1 MRIRQV
7 LALALAMSAGTAIAV
22 AQLVKEEPDVGI
34 ADKVQEQS
42 QVPAKGSGGQQLPPY
57 LDRR

>member
-22 AQLVKEEPDVGI
+22 AQLGNEEPAVGI
-34 ADKVQEQS
+34 ADKVQKPAQEAIAQS
-42 QVPAKGSGGQQLPPY
+42 EADRVNVPSN
-57 LDRR
+57 R